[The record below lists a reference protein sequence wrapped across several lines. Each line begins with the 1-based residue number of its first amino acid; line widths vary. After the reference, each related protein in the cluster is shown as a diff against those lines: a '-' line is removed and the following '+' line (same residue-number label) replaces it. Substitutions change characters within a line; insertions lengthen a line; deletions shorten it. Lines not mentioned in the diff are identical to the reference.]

1 MLAAIRKR
9 NLQAMAANQPE
20 SKKTDQT
27 TTSQPATSP
36 DSKPT
41 NAWQL
46 IDRLLAAKTDLQ
58 NDAQQIQQNMALVKS
73 SKAFLEEQYVS
84 TPTICLHIDY
94 AS

>member
-1 MLAAIRKR
+1 
-9 NLQAMAANQPE
+9 MAANQPE
-20 SKKTDQT
+20 SQKADQT
-27 TTSQPATSP
+27 TTSQQAKETATSP

-84 TPTICLHIDY
+84 TPIPYEGIDY
-94 AS
+94 AC